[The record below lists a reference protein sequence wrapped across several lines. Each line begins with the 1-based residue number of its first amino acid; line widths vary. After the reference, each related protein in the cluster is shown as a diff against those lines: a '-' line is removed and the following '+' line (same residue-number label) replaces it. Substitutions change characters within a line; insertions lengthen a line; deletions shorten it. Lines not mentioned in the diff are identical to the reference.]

1 MEQLM
6 STNKTIRLGGTIVS
20 PDPIYSP
27 GGYARS
33 IFGGYTNMV
42 SYKSKGNM
50 LAFKMNVTI
59 AEDSIPEWQQRLLN
73 DGDGNVT
80 WFVTDEAGV
89 STPL

>member
-6 STNKTIRLGGTIVS
+6 SNKTIRLGGCITAV
-20 PDPIYSP
+20 DPIFSP
-27 GGYARS
+27 RGYARS
-33 IFGGYTNMV
+33 IFGEHTNMV

-59 AEDSIPEWQQRLLN
+59 AEDSIDYWQQKLAS
-73 DGDGNVT
+73 DGDYNIQ

-89 STPL
+89 STPLG